1 MRRLAVLAGLLA
13 LTAACTATPA
23 APAAAPPV
31 ASSPVTAPLVAPPV
45 PPPPPP
51 PPCKPIARACV
62 SLSAKLAWLTRGG
75 KPDYGPVPIAYGT
88 RTSPTPVG
96 RFAVSWKDRD
106 NTSSIYG
113 TPMPYSVFFAPG
125 GIAFHG
131 GDVHTASHGCVHL
144 PMAAARVFF
153 NRLHPGDVVQVVP

>member
-1 MRRLAVLAGLLA
+1 MRRIAVLAGLLA
-13 LTAACTATPA
+13 LTAACTAVPPTSE
-23 APAAAPPV
+23 APSSATTPPV
-31 ASSPVTAPLVAPPV
+31 TEPLVASPA
-45 PPPPPP
+45 PPPPP
-51 PPCKPIARACV
+51 PPCEPVARACV
-62 SLSAKLAWLTRGG
+62 SLSAKLAWLTRNGR
-75 KPDYGPVPIAYGT
+75 PDHGPVPISYGT
-88 RTSPTPVG
+88 RRNPTPVG

-131 GDVHTASHGCVHL
+131 GDVRTASHGCIHL

-153 NRLHPGDVVQVVP
+153 NRLHPGDVVQVVR

>member
-23 APAAAPPV
+23 TPALRPAPPATAPPVTGPLAAAP
-31 ASSPVTAPLVAPPV
+31 APPR
-45 PPPPPP
+45 
-51 PPCKPIARACV
+51 PPCRPIARACV

-75 KPDYGPVPIAYGT
+75 RLDYGPVPIAYGT
-88 RTSPTPVG
+88 RRNPTPVG

-125 GIAFHG
+125 GVAFHG

-144 PMAAARVFF
+144 AMAAARVFF
-153 NRLHPGDVVQVVP
+153 DRLHPGDVVQVVP